1 METVLHVMN
10 YGAAYRG
17 NFMDSLQSLDNR
29 LREQGMRNIY
39 LFCASAKQNDASK
52 WIEEMRA
59 AGDVVCFL
67 TGETGKDVKIIR
79 ELMKKHQVVIVHT
92 HFTTRQQHLAVRVA
106 TMFKK
111 VKLITHFHNHSIEA
125 HNVFKRIAR
134 RVLYK
139 GCHIVACSE
148 SVYRSA
154 ERDFPGNKKCFI
166 DNGVNFDRLE
176 KYEEITGEE
185 YGICQS
191 EKALL
196 IFGFDFYRKGVDL
209 AAKALKKLREEGH
222 PFTLLVSLSTNF
234 EEVRAN
240 LEKVIGEIP
249 EWIKIIKARNDV
261 ATLYNYVDLFLSPSR
276 EEGLPYSVIE
286 AAYSKC
292 SVVLSD
298 ISAQA
303 KLRIKYGYW
312 FPDGNVEAFAD
323 AILQAENEHAQK
335 IVHWEEVKAYMKEQY
350 ALETWS
356 EQVVELYR
364 NVRKNG

>member
-17 NFMDSLQSLDNR
+17 NFMDSLQSLDMG
-29 LREQGMRNIY
+29 LREQGMKNVY

-52 WIEEMRA
+52 WIEEMRL
-59 AGDVVCFL
+59 AGDAVYFL
-67 TGETGKDVKIIR
+67 TGVTGKDVKLIR
-79 ELMKKHQVVIVHT
+79 ELIKKHQVAIVHT
-92 HFTTRQQHLAVRVA
+92 HFTTRQQHLAVRIA
-106 TMFKK
+106 TLFRK
-111 VKLITHFHNHSIEA
+111 VKLFTHFHNHSIEA
-125 HNVFKRIAR
+125 HNVMKRIAR
-134 RVLYK
+134 RILYM

-154 ERDFPGNKKCFI
+154 ERDFPKNKKCFI

-176 KYEEITGEE
+176 KYQEITGEE
-185 YGICQS
+185 YGICPG
-191 EKALL
+191 EKTLL

-209 AAKALKKLREEGH
+209 AAQALKKLRDEGH

-234 EEVRAN
+234 EEVRTN
-240 LEKVIGEIP
+240 LEKVLGEVP
-249 EWIKIIKARNDV
+249 GWIKIIKARNDV
-261 ATLYNYVDLFLSPSR
+261 ATLYNFVDLFLSPSR

-312 FPDGNVEAFAD
+312 FPDGNVEAFAK
-323 AILQAENEHAQK
+323 AVLQAEEEHAEK
-335 IVHWEEVKAYMKEQY
+335 IAHWDEVKAYMMEQY

-356 EQVVELYR
+356 KQVVELYR
-364 NVRKNG
+364 NERKNG